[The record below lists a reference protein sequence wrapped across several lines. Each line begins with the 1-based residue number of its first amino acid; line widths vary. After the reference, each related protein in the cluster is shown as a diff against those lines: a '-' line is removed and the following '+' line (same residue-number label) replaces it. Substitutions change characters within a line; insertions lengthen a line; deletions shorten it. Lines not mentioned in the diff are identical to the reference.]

1 MQAYHFNCKN
11 MKLKLF
17 IVVLF
22 TSVMSWGQA
31 VLPVTRT
38 VWNSTPT
45 GWTDTPL
52 LSYLTTFACSGN
64 NGARFDTTGNLKI
77 VNLDSAPDQLSFV
90 VKSNSAASTS
100 VLLVEESVDGISY
113 STVVSLTGTA
123 GLPTTCT
130 TRGPYTLQATTRY
143 VRWTFTKGSSNLT
156 MDDVSITKA
165 VVADEVNWCNVQSPA
180 SGTITQGGA
189 FNVYAQAYEPSV
201 TEAAGIGTGIQG
213 WIGYNT
219 TNNDPSTAGWTWVP
233 ATFNVQVGNNDE
245 LVADIGSALA
255 PGTYYYASRFQL
267 NGGPYKYGGYNGGFW
282 DGTSNVNGVLTV
294 NPSVVDWCNVQFPAN
309 GTISAGGTFTVYAQ
323 VYESGVTEAAG
334 QGAGILGWIGYST
347 ANTDPSTG
355 GWTWVAAT
363 FNTQSGNNDEY
374 QAEIG
379 SSLSGGTY
387 YYASRFQLGSGAY
400 RYGGYNAGFWD
411 GTTNVNGVLTVN
423 APEINV
429 QGNSVSITD
438 GDVTPSLTDDT
449 NFGST
454 TTLTNIVKTFTIQ
467 NTGTANL
474 TVSNVALST
483 GSVFAIGG
491 ITLPATISAGSST
504 TFTVTFNSASA
515 GTFNDVVTITNND
528 SNESSY
534 DFTLTAEA
542 TAPVVNCG
550 DLFFSEYLEGTS
562 SNKYV
567 EIYNPTASSI
577 NLTAYEI
584 VIYANGSTTATS
596 TISLSGTIAPYGT
609 YVVANSAS
617 NATIIAS
624 ANLTNG
630 SVNFNGDDAVA
641 LRNSGVIIDVIG
653 QIGTD
658 PGSEW
663 GTGLQSTA
671 DNTLVRN
678 FAIQIGDAN
687 GADAFD
693 PSSEWTGYA
702 TDYISDLGTHSNSC
716 APAMPEINIQGNSV
730 TIVDG
735 DTTPIVGDD
744 TNFGSADI
752 AGGTIVKTFTI
763 QNLGTAT
770 LNIGTITIGGA
781 NAADFTVTSAPSATV
796 ASGASTTFQV
806 TFDPS
811 AVGTRNATISIVND
825 DSNENPYDFAITG
838 NGFATPSIVLSSSNP
853 AVTASNITQGT
864 TYNVVYA
871 FNLAVTNA
879 NATLNNVV
887 FNTSGTYA
895 ASNITNFKLWYSDDA
910 TFNSASD
917 TNLDSETLTLGPGSH
932 TFTGFTQLIN
942 DATTGYFFITTDV
955 PCTGTASNTI
965 VVDAIT
971 TADLTFVSGNKS
983 GTAYAS
989 DAHTIQ
995 SAIPNNVTGVVTSVC
1010 ENGTATVS
1018 WTAPAGCSDNVL
1030 VFATD
1035 GTFTTAIPSGNGGA
1049 YTDNTVFGSGTAFD
1063 GGFTVYKG
1071 TGTSVTITGL
1081 TNGTTYYFKIF
1092 TRNDL
1097 NWSNGVEVSC
1107 TPTLAYCTSGATS
1120 NLDSEIENVTLVGY
1134 STSISNNTTNACTTG
1149 VNNYTAMSADLQVG
1163 GSYTVSV
1170 EFGDCN
1176 DGTQYDGAGG
1186 VWIDWNNDGDF
1197 LDANETIGTVLV
1209 AVSGG
1214 NVIENFTI
1222 NVPGGQPVG
1231 NYRMRIVQVEAG
1243 TLGTINPCGTFTY
1256 GSTEDYTVQVIN
1268 SCIPTHTVT
1277 TFTPTSGPVGTEV
1290 TINGTGLTGA
1300 TVTFSGVNATIVS
1313 NTGTQIVAII
1323 PAGATTGMLSV
1334 KDTQPCNID
1343 NAYTIITQDVTSCE
1357 GVSTTDLIIY
1367 ELHDEQSGDGGFI
1380 TLYNGTATTVNLADY
1395 SIYRAGDYG
1404 GAMSSYAILSGTIAP
1419 GALGVIT
1426 VDAASC
1432 GTATNG
1438 DLTAGFNENDQIQLR
1453 NAAGTI
1459 VIDDVHA
1466 YITGPGYYMVRNA
1479 GALSARA
1486 TYVAA
1491 DWSTTPLVAGQC
1503 IPSAGLVPPVSVA
1516 PTVNTQPSYT
1526 PSCASTSA
1534 TLTTSGSEGFVGSNP
1549 LAYQWFYAAPGS
1561 ATWTAVVD
1569 GGIYSGATTASLS
1582 ISDISGVINY
1592 QYYCQIR
1599 ENTVTCYSATNAVKI
1614 TDTNATTWN
1623 GTDWSNGIPDATKFA
1638 TINGNYDT
1646 ALHGSFECCSL
1657 LVNATYT
1664 LDIQANNY
1672 VEVTND
1678 ITNNGTLNVINNG
1691 SLVQINDLGVNT
1703 GNISYQRATTGVAL
1717 DYVYWSSPVNGVNTP
1732 SGYIYTWSPVVTN
1745 PNGGQGNWAA
1755 AANTAMQSGIGY
1767 IMRGILS
1774 RNFVGVPRNGVYTP
1788 TIRRG
1793 SDLGAGT
1800 AGPNGVMRAVT
1811 DDNWNLL
1818 GNPYPSAISI
1828 GSFLA
1833 ANTEI
1838 DGFVRLWT
1846 HGTLPS
1852 TSVVDPFYDNF
1863 VSNYTATDYIAING
1877 AGATS
1882 GSGTLSVIGGGQS
1895 FFVLMNPGTAAT
1907 STALFNNSM
1916 RNKGYSNSQFYRN
1929 ANNVEVDAVGG
1940 DIERH
1945 RIWLDLVTPTQT
1957 IRTLVAYVEGATQ
1970 EKDRMFD
1977 AITDYKSS
1985 QNFYSLIDTNSMTIQ
2000 GRALPF
2006 DSEDKVPLGFKTNVA
2021 GNFTIALAEVDGL
2034 FTDNQNIYLEDLELG
2049 IIHDLKSNPYAFT
2062 ATAGINNSRFLLR
2075 YTNETLGNDDFENN
2089 SNVLVSISNTISI
2102 HALKDT
2108 IQSVHIH
2115 NVLGQ
2120 DLLVQKGINASLFE
2134 ISSLQKNTVP
2144 LIVQITL
2151 SNGVVITK
2159 KIIY

>member
-1 MQAYHFNCKN
+1 

-17 IVVLF
+17 IVLLF
-22 TSVMSWGQA
+22 SSVMSWGQA

-38 VWNSTPT
+38 TWNSTPT

-52 LSYLTTFACSGN
+52 DSYTTTFACSGN
-64 NGARFDTTGNLKI
+64 NGAKFDTTGDLKI
-77 VNLDSAPDQLSFV
+77 VNIDSAPNQLSFV
-90 VKSNSAASTS
+90 VKSNAATTST
-100 VLLVEESVDGISY
+100 LLVQESPDGVTYTNVVNLSG
-113 STVVSLTGTA
+113 STD
-123 GLPTTCT
+123 LPTTCT

-143 VRWTFTKGSSNLT
+143 VRWTFTKGTSNLT
-156 MDDVSITKA
+156 MDDVNITKA

-323 VYESGVTEAAG
+323 VYELGITEAAG
-334 QGAGILGWIGYST
+334 QGAGIQGWIGY
-347 ANTDPSTG
+347 NTTNNDPSSV

-379 SSLSGGTY
+379 SSLPGGTY

-423 APEINV
+423 APEVNV

-449 NFGST
+449 NFGSAT
-454 TTLTNIVKTFTIQ
+454 VSTNIVKTFTIQ
-467 NTGTANL
+467 NTGTSNL

-483 GSVFAIGG
+483 GSVFTIGG

-504 TFTVTFNSASA
+504 TFTVTFNSATA

-534 DFTLTAEA
+534 DFAITAVA
-542 TAPVVNCG
+542 TALVVNCA
-550 DLFFSEYLEGTS
+550 DLFISEYIEGS
-562 SNKYV
+562 SNNKAI

-577 NLTAYEI
+577 NLSSYDIAY
-584 VIYANGSTTATS
+584 YSNGSATASGTVTLTG
-596 TISLSGTIAPYGT
+596 TISAYGT
-609 YVVANSAS
+609 YVVS
-617 NATIIAS
+617 NPS
-624 ANLTNG
+624 ANASILAIANQTSGGLTFTGN
-630 SVNFNGDDAVA
+630 DAIA
-641 LRNSGVIIDVIG
+641 LRKSGVHIDVIG

-658 PGSEW
+658 PGTQW

-671 DNTLVRN
+671 DNTIIRN
-678 FAIQIGDAN
+678 FAIQTGDAN
-687 GADAFD
+687 GADAFN
-693 PSSEWTGYA
+693 PATEWTGYA

-796 ASGASTTFQV
+796 AAGASTTFQV

-853 AVTASNITQGT
+853 AVAASNITQGT
-864 TYNVVYA
+864 TNNVVYA

-895 ASNITNFKLWYSDDA
+895 ASNITNFKLWYSADA

-917 TNLDSETLTLGPGSH
+917 TNLDGETLTLGPGSH
-932 TFTGFTQLIN
+932 TFTGFTQIIN
-942 DATTGYFFITTDV
+942 AATTGYFFITTDV
-955 PCTGTASNTI
+955 PCTGTAGNTI

-971 TADLTFVSGNKS
+971 TADLTFVLGNKS
-983 GTAYAS
+983 GTAFAS
-989 DAHTIQ
+989 GTHTLQ
-995 SAIPNNVTGVVTSVC
+995 SAIPNNVTGAVTSVC
-1010 ENGTATVS
+1010 ENGTATIS

-1030 VFATD
+1030 VFATS
-1035 GTFTTAIPSGNGGA
+1035 GTFTATTPTGNGGA

-1063 GGFTVYKG
+1063 GGFTVFKG
-1071 TGTSVTITGL
+1071 TGTSVTVTGL

-1107 TPTLAYCTSGATS
+1107 TPTLAYCASGATS
-1120 NLDSEIENVTLVGY
+1120 SLDSEIENVTLVGY
-1134 STSISNNTTNACTTG
+1134 STTISNNTTNACTTG

-1163 GSYTVSV
+1163 GSYTVAV
-1170 EFGDCN
+1170 EFGDCS

-1197 LDANETIGTVLV
+1197 LDPNETIGTALV

-1222 NVPGGQPVG
+1222 NVPGGQSVG
-1231 NYRMRIVQVEAG
+1231 NYRMRIVQVEGG
-1243 TLGTINPCGTFTY
+1243 TLGTISPCGTFTY
-1256 GSTEDYTVQVIN
+1256 GSTEDYTIQVVN

-1300 TVTFSGVNATIVS
+1300 TVTFSGVNATILS
-1313 NTGTQIVAII
+1313 NTGTQIVAVI

-1334 KDTQPCNID
+1334 KDAQPCAID
-1343 NAYTIITQDVTSCE
+1343 NAFTILSSDNTSCE
-1357 GVSTTDLIIY
+1357 GIAVTTDLIIY
-1367 ELHDEQSGDGGFI
+1367 DIHDEYTGSGGFI
-1380 TLYNGTATTVNLADY
+1380 TLYNGTAATVDLTNYTLWRTSTHDDGNEIDYANLT
-1395 SIYRAGDYG
+1395 
-1404 GAMSSYAILSGTIAP
+1404 GTIAP
-1419 GALGVIT
+1419 GALGILKVSIG
-1426 VDAASC
+1426 SC
-1432 GTATNG
+1432 GPASTNG
-1438 DLTAGFNENDQIQLR
+1438 TIDGGFNEDDGIQLR
-1453 NAAGTI
+1453 NAAGTV
-1459 VIDDVHA
+1459 VIDDVDT
-1466 YITGPGYYMVRNA
+1466 YPSGPGYYMVRNA
-1479 GALSARA
+1479 GALSAR
-1486 TYVAA
+1486 TSYVAA
-1491 DWSTTPLVAGQC
+1491 DWSAIPLAAGVC
-1503 IPSAGLVPPVSVA
+1503 YPSAGLVLPGGGAVP

-1534 TLTTSGSEGFVGSNP
+1534 TLITSGSEGFVGSNP

-1561 ATWTAVVD
+1561 ATWTAVAD
-1569 GGIYSGATTASLS
+1569 GGIYSGATTVSLS
-1582 ISDISGVINY
+1582 ISNISGVINY

-1599 ENTVTCYSATNAVKI
+1599 ENTATCYSASNAVKI

-1623 GTDWSNGIPDATKFA
+1623 GTVWSNGVPDATKFA

-1657 LVNATYT
+1657 LVNATFT

-1678 ITNNGTLNVINNG
+1678 ITNNGTLNVMNNG

-1703 GNISYQRATTGVAL
+1703 GNISYRRATTGVPL

-1732 SGYIYTWSPVVTN
+1732 TGYIYTWNPDVLN
-1745 PNGGQGNWAA
+1745 PNGGQGNWVAA
-1755 AANTAMQSGIGY
+1755 TNTLMQSGVGY
-1767 IMRGILS
+1767 IMRGVLS

-1788 TIRRG
+1788 TIKRG
-1793 SDLGAGT
+1793 SNIGAGSP
-1800 AGPNGVMRAVT
+1800 GPNGVMRLDT

-1852 TSVVDPFYDNF
+1852 TSIADPFYDNF
-1863 VSNYTATDYIAING
+1863 VSNYSALDYIAING

-1929 ANNVEVDAVGG
+1929 ANNVEVNAVGG

-2021 GNFTIALAEVDGL
+2021 GNFTIAIAEVDGL
-2034 FTDNQNIYLEDLELG
+2034 FSNNQKIYLEDLELG
-2049 IIHDLKSNPYAFT
+2049 IIHDLKSNPYTFT
-2062 ATAGINNSRFLLR
+2062 ATAGINNSRFVLR

-2108 IQSVHIH
+2108 IQSVHVH

-2120 DLLVQKGINASLFE
+2120 DLLVQKGINTSLFE

>member
-1 MQAYHFNCKN
+1 
-11 MKLKLF
+11 MKLKLL
-17 IVVLF
+17 IVALFCSVLGWGQVTLANYKFENNLTVETGAIGSPTF
-22 TSVMSWGQA
+22 TASTTVSYFGGVTGQA
-31 VLPVTRT
+31 V
-38 VWNSTPT
+38 
-45 GWTDTPL
+45 
-52 LSYLTTFACSGN
+52 SYASSAGKY
-64 NGARFDTTGNLKI
+64 FDLVISTTGYNNI
-77 VNLDSAPDQLSFV
+77 DISF
-90 VKSNSAASTS
+90 SGRSSAASTS
-100 VLLVEESVDGISY
+100 WVVTGDATGGTTFSAITSLACPNGSFGALSPFVLGASYDNKASIRIRITATGSTTATLRLDDLIIRGVLISSNTITTTTPIVGSPFCVTASTGASVSVPFTSSG
-113 STVVSLTGTA
+113 
-123 GLPTTCT
+123 
-130 TRGPYTLQATTRY
+130 
-143 VRWTFTKGSSNLT
+143 TFTGNTYTAQLSN
-156 MDDVSITKA
+156 
-165 VVADEVNWCNVQSPA
+165 A
-180 SGTITQGGA
+180 SGSFA
-189 FNVYAQAYEPSV
+189 SPVN
-201 TEAAGIGTGIQG
+201 IGT
-213 WIGYNT
+213 
-219 TNNDPSTAGWTWVP
+219 
-233 ATFNVQVGNNDE
+233 
-245 LVADIGSALA
+245 LV
-255 PGTYYYASRFQL
+255 
-267 NGGPYKYGGYNGGFW
+267 
-282 DGTSNVNGVLTV
+282 SN
-294 NPSVVDWCNVQFPAN
+294 AN
-309 GTISAGGTFTVYAQ
+309 SGTISATIPANTATGTGYLIRVVSNGPAVTGSITAAFTVNLATNSIAPSTTQ
-323 VYESGVTEAAG
+323 NILESANGSTLTVTET
-334 QGAGILGWIGYST
+334 ST
-347 ANTDPSTG
+347 PSSRQWYYATVSG
-355 GWTWVAAT
+355 GPYT
-363 FNTQSGNNDEY
+363 NL
-374 QAEIG
+374 I
-379 SSLSGGTY
+379 SGGTVTTYVPNFATAGTY
-387 YYASRFQLGSGAY
+387 YVVCVSTFAC
-400 RYGGYNAGFWD
+400 
-411 GTTNVNGVLTVN
+411 GTVTSNQVQ
-423 APEINV
+423 INV
-429 QGNSVSITD
+429 IAA
-438 GDVTPSLTDDT
+438 P
-449 NFGST
+449 
-454 TTLTNIVKTFTIQ
+454 
-467 NTGTANL
+467 TGCA
-474 TVSNVALST
+474 
-483 GSVFAIGG
+483 
-491 ITLPATISAGSST
+491 
-504 TFTVTFNSASA
+504 
-515 GTFNDVVTITNND
+515 
-528 SNESSY
+528 
-534 DFTLTAEA
+534 
-542 TAPVVNCG
+542 
-550 DLFFSEYLEGTS
+550 DLFFSEYMEGSS
-562 SNKYV
+562 SNKYL
-567 EIYNPTASSI
+567 EIYNPTSGTI
-577 NLTAYEI
+577 NLSDY
-584 VIYANGSTTATS
+584 VIRHYNNGAATPTYS
-596 TISLSGTIAPYGT
+596 LSLSGTIAPYST
-609 YVVANSAS
+609 YTIANSGQSLGVAVDLS
-617 NATIIAS
+617 T
-624 ANLTNG
+624 ANNVM
-630 SVNFNGDDAVA
+630 SFNGDDAIS
-641 LRNSGVIIDVIG
+641 LFKTSLGSNIDVIG
-653 QIGTD
+653 QIGVD
-658 PGSEW
+658 PGTEW

-671 DNTLVRN
+671 DNTIIRN
-678 FAIQIGDAN
+678 FAIQTGDAN
-687 GADAFD
+687 GADAFN
-693 PSSEWTGYA
+693 PATEWTGYA

-796 ASGASTTFQV
+796 AAGASTTFQV

-853 AVTASNITQGT
+853 AVAASNITQGT
-864 TYNVVYA
+864 TNNVVYA

-895 ASNITNFKLWYSDDA
+895 ASNITNFKLWYSADA
-910 TFNSASD
+910 TFNSTSD
-917 TNLDSETLTLGPGSH
+917 TNLDGETLTLGPGSH
-932 TFTGFTQLIN
+932 TFTGFIQIIN
-942 DATTGYFFITTDV
+942 AATTGYFFITTDV
-955 PCTGTASNTI
+955 PCTGTAGNTI

-971 TADLTFVSGNKS
+971 TADLTFVLGNKS
-983 GTAYAS
+983 GTAFAS
-989 DAHTIQ
+989 GTHTLQ
-995 SAIPNNVTGVVTSVC
+995 SAIPNNVTGAVTSVC
-1010 ENGTATVS
+1010 ENGTATIS

-1030 VFATD
+1030 VFATN
-1035 GTFTTAIPSGNGGA
+1035 GTFTATTPTGNGGA
-1049 YTDNTVFGSGTAFD
+1049 YTDNTVFGSGTTFD
-1063 GGFTVYKG
+1063 GGFTVFKG
-1071 TGTSVTITGL
+1071 TGTSVTVTGL
-1081 TNGTTYYFKIF
+1081 TNGTTYRFKIF

-1107 TPTLAYCTSGATS
+1107 TPTLTYCASGATNS
-1120 NLDSEIENVTLVGY
+1120 ADSEIENVTLVGY
-1134 STSISNNTTNACTTG
+1134 STTISNNTTNACTTG

-1163 GSYTVSV
+1163 GTYTVAV
-1170 EFGDCN
+1170 EFGDC
-1176 DGTQYDGAGG
+1176 DGGTQYNGAGG

-1197 LDANETIGTVLV
+1197 LDANETIGTTLV
-1209 AVSGG
+1209 AVSAG
-1214 NVIENFTI
+1214 NVIQNFTI
-1222 NVPGGQPVG
+1222 NVPGGQPIG
-1231 NYRMRIVQVEAG
+1231 NYRMRIVQTESG
-1243 TLGTINPCGTFTY
+1243 TLATINPCGTFAY

-1268 SCIPTHTVT
+1268 ACVPTHSVT
-1277 TFTPTSGPVGTEV
+1277 SFTPTFGPVGTEV

-1300 TVTFSGVNATIVS
+1300 TVTFSGVNATILS
-1313 NTGTQIVAII
+1313 NTGTQIVAVI
-1323 PAGATTGMLSV
+1323 PTGATTGKLSV
-1334 KDTQPCNID
+1334 KDAQPCAID
-1343 NAYTIITQDVTSCE
+1343 NAFTIISSDKTSCE
-1357 GVSTTDLIIY
+1357 GIAVTTDLIIY
-1367 ELHDEQSGDGGFI
+1367 DIHDEYTGSGGFI
-1380 TLYNGTATTVNLADY
+1380 TLYNGTAATVDLANYTLWRTTDHDNGAEVDYANLT
-1395 SIYRAGDYG
+1395 
-1404 GAMSSYAILSGTIAP
+1404 GTIAP
-1419 GALGVIT
+1419 GALGILKVS
-1426 VDAASC
+1426 VGSC
-1432 GTATNG
+1432 GPASTNG
-1438 DLTAGFNENDQIQLR
+1438 TIDGGFNENDGIQLR
-1453 NAAGTI
+1453 NAAGTV
-1459 VIDDVHA
+1459 VIDDVDT
-1466 YITGPGYYMVRNA
+1466 YPSGPGYYMVRNA
-1479 GALSARA
+1479 GALSAR
-1486 TYVAA
+1486 TSYVVA
-1491 DWSTTPLVAGQC
+1491 DWSVIPLAAGVC
-1503 IPSAGLVPPVSVA
+1503 YPSAGLVLPGGGAVP

-1561 ATWTAVVD
+1561 ATWTAVAN

-1582 ISDISGVINY
+1582 ISNISGVINY

-1599 ENTVTCYSATNAVKI
+1599 ENTATCYSASNAVKI

-1623 GTDWSNGIPDATKFA
+1623 GTVWSNGVPDATKFA
-1638 TINGNYDT
+1638 TINGNYNT

-1657 LVNATYT
+1657 LVNATFT

-1672 VEVTND
+1672 VEVTNN
-1678 ITNNGTLNVINNG
+1678 ITNNGTLNVMNKG

-1703 GNISYQRATTGVAL
+1703 GNISYRRATTGVPL

-1732 SGYIYTWSPVVTN
+1732 TGYIYTWNPDVLN
-1745 PNGGQGNWAA
+1745 PNGGQGNWVAA
-1755 AANTAMQSGIGY
+1755 TNTLMQSGVGY
-1767 IMRGILS
+1767 IMRGVLS

-1793 SDLGAGT
+1793 SNIGAGS
-1800 AGPNGVMRAVT
+1800 AGPNGVMRLDT

-1852 TSVVDPFYDNF
+1852 TSIADPFYDNF
-1863 VSNYTATDYIAING
+1863 VSNYSALDYIAING

-1895 FFVLMNPGTAAT
+1895 FFVLMNPGTAVS

-1916 RNKGYSNSQFYRN
+1916 RDKGYSNSQFYRN
-1929 ANNVEVDAVGG
+1929 ANNVEVNAVGG

-2021 GNFTIALAEVDGL
+2021 GNFTIAIAEVDGL
-2034 FTDNQNIYLEDLELG
+2034 FNDNQNIYVEDLELG
-2049 IIHDLKSNPYAFT
+2049 IIHDLKSNPYTFT

-2144 LIVQITL
+2144 LIIQITL